1 MTRVAVMFAL
11 VAAWFA
17 LAIASY
23 GQIDSAEAQVAG
35 GYGLHGEA
43 APAR

>member
-1 MTRVAVMFAL
+1 MTRVAVIFSL
-11 VAAWFA
+11 VAAWFT

-23 GQIDSAEAQVAG
+23 AQIDSAEAQPVD
-35 GYGLHGEA
+35 GYGVAVA